1 MSQLPQ
7 EKAEIIWELKRQLL
21 EILDQAKNCELA
33 IFEAFGETER
43 TITYLDELQSVSEQA
58 TERFFQFSTLQI
70 RIANAQT
77 SIFPD
82 MLDLVNTVI
91 ENTQQ
96 KIPALKRSIEEIKQE
111 WNLQ

>member
-21 EILDQAKNCELA
+21 EILV
-33 IFEAFGETER
+33 
-43 TITYLDELQSVSEQA
+43 QSVSEQA